1 MSDEVYNRVVGYHRD
16 PSEIDNANIVG
27 LAGGCKI
34 LLRVT
39 RYALKKSIFLDLWFH

>member
-27 LAGGCKI
+27 LLVGA
-34 LLRVT
+34 RF
-39 RYALKKSIFLDLWFH
+39 Y